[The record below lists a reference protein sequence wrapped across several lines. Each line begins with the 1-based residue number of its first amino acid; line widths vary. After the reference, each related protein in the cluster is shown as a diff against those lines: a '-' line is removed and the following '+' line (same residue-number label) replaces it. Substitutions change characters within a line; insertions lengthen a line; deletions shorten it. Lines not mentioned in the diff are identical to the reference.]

1 MYYNTGAFVH
11 PYQLQNQATA
21 GTILA
26 IQGGDFATNQTGKGK
41 IILDIGT
48 SGRQDINIK
57 LLQNLGGAEAVVMGG
72 TYTIKNHGAGSFN
85 VDLNAQGDQTR
96 KVDANKDALVIVQ
109 GGKYDISNDAD
120 GDLGFKLRQKGD
132 QRVVGLLMI

>member
-1 MYYNTGAFVH
+1 MLYNTGFA
-11 PYQLQNQATA
+11 PYQMQNLATA

-26 IQGGDFATNQTGKGK
+26 IQGGDFATNQTGRGK

-48 SGRQDINIK
+48 SGKQSIDIK
-57 LLQNLGGAEAVVMGG
+57 LQNLAGAEAVVMGG

-96 KVDANKDALVIVQ
+96 KVDANKDALVIIQ

-120 GDLGFKLRQKGD
+120 GTLGFKLRQTGD
-132 QRVVGLLMI
+132 QKVVGLLMI